1 MARQMRRSLASSG
14 VGVQPTRK
22 PALRTIPHP
31 DLGRHGR
38 GIGLFLGEVRSE
50 LRKVVWPTRQ
60 EATKLTALVVGISV
74 AVGVILGLVDY
85 GFSELFRL
93 ALR

>member
-1 MARQMRRSLASSG
+1 MASSG
-14 VGVQPTRK
+14 LGAPAARK
-22 PALRTIPHP
+22 PALRAIPRP

-50 LRKVVWPTRQ
+50 LKKVVWPTRR
-60 EATKLTALVVGISV
+60 EATNLTILVVGLSV
-74 AVGVILGLVDY
+74 SVGIILGIIDY
-85 GFSELFRL
+85 AFSELFRL